1 MAPETDLQ
9 GQQHPQ
15 HPQGGN
21 GETKKRIS
29 LQEREVHRYYRPWL
43 DSHGS
48 SLNVASHVESIAQFD
63 LHGQGYKPVECRDKS
78 LTAFAQLAVFRLGV
92 KRCMVSLIDPALQYI
107 LAEAT
112 STTFT
117 DNDSEV
123 WLGST
128 ILSRPDAVCEHCFYN
143 TCSSTNP
150 DGTTFSAQGLIV
162 NDCRLDPRFDTR
174 PYVVQEPG
182 VRFYAG
188 VPITTRAG
196 IMIGAYTVSDDKPR
210 NGLTMD
216 ELRFMQEI
224 SVAVMEHLEWA
235 RDRVDRFKGERIV
248 RGMASFIENCGT
260 ARPSTFP
267 PQAQDKA
274 LLQNDPTS
282 PGPRPKS
289 VQAQNKDR
297 MSKTFDNAAEIL
309 RSSTLADGAVLF
321 GASSISGATGLRS
334 KPQMP
339 VSLNESP
346 PVGSAS
352 DGLSGSE
359 SLGQGSQSDS
369 DSSPSSRPCKILALS
384 LADDRARADIEQ
396 KSALS
401 VGTLEK
407 YHNLHPRG
415 RTFHFTD
422 AGSGYSSGD
431 ESGQSDLESRPR
443 KRRNMDHKE
452 LLKKIPGAKSVTFLP
467 LYDFAEDRLVAGCF
481 LWTSVTGRM
490 MTLDDDLSYLHAFGN
505 TVISEVA
512 RINAQKNEA
521 AKTTFIASMSHELR
535 SPLHGILGATEFLL
549 DTASDAYQ
557 SGLMTSIMTCGKTLL
572 DTLNHVLDYSK
583 INKLGRAQMRRN
595 AKHNKLVNLSSD
607 SNMESMNMTAD
618 VDLGI
623 LVEEVVEAVTAGHAF
638 KKQHG
643 PSLSSSIAVASPA
656 AGAQLPTSAVAVK
669 KHSSDEDGRHGTV
682 SVLLDISPRR
692 SWLVRTQPGALRRII
707 MNLLGNALKYTST
720 GFVAVSLRAQENPSS
735 SKVEAFIRVC
745 DSGKGISD
753 DFLTNKL
760 FVPFSQEDSFQPGTG
775 LGLSIVKQIVDSL
788 SGTIDVKS
796 QQNMGTEISVH
807 LNLSPSTSNEGAV
820 VAQHDDIMEVVS
832 QLRGKHL
839 VLLDPNADADT
850 QRVLSSSN
858 SRLEATLSEVCTS
871 WFEMRVSRASTMDV
885 QDAEV
890 YMYSEPPPAES
901 LVQHYKDG
909 KLRSNATGRDV
920 PVVVVCVNA
929 EEAVAKAQDHSKTL
943 TELGKVV
950 EVVPQPCG
958 PRKLAQVLTLALRR
972 VEELQHAKEQLA
984 APAITE
990 STTQLQDQMEVQYTC
1005 DAQTEEKS
1013 AIEDAPRDVPLSAA
1027 VSFPSPPPVN
1037 PETPGMAARL
1047 SRHSSDER
1055 NAVALSDGNIPHV
1068 LVVDDNKINLQLLVM
1083 FMKRLKYSYAEAENG
1098 LEAFSAFKESCLP
1111 GPNHHSHDLAG
1122 AAKPFDYVLMDIS
1135 MPVMN
1140 GMEAT
1145 RRIREFERDNGLKRT
1160 TIIALTGLASAQA
1173 QKEAENAGID
1183 IFLPKPVKFKELQKM
1198 LSRR

>member
-1 MAPETDLQ
+1 MSMAPETDLQ

-15 HPQGGN
+15 HTLGGS

-196 IMIGAYTVSDDKPR
+196 IMIGAYAVSDDKPR
-210 NGLTMD
+210 NGLTTD

-260 ARPSTFP
+260 ARPSTFS

-274 LLQNDPTS
+274 LLQDDPTS

-359 SLGQGSQSDS
+359 SLGQGSQ
-369 DSSPSSRPCKILALS
+369 
-384 LADDRARADIEQ
+384 
-396 KSALS
+396 
-401 VGTLEK
+401 
-407 YHNLHPRG
+407 
-415 RTFHFTD
+415 TFHFTD

-839 VLLDPNADADT
+839 VLLDPSADADT

-929 EEAVAKAQDHSKTL
+929 EEAVAVAQDHSKTL

-990 STTQLQDQMEVQYTC
+990 STAQPQDQMEVQYTC

-1047 SRHSSDER
+1047 SRHSSDDR